1 MYEGNHYQSYL
12 DPVENNFK
20 EKDKRTE
27 IKTLRILPKIPLVLL
42 LIT

>member
-1 MYEGNHYQSYL
+1 MYEGNHYQSNL

-20 EKDKRTE
+20 KKDKRTE
-27 IKTLRILPKIPLVLL
+27 IKALCMLPKISLVLL